1 LKDTL
6 AELEVVH
13 KTIDE
18 AIDEVLN
25 DIVGRVMK
33 EN

>member
-13 KTIDE
+13 KIIDE